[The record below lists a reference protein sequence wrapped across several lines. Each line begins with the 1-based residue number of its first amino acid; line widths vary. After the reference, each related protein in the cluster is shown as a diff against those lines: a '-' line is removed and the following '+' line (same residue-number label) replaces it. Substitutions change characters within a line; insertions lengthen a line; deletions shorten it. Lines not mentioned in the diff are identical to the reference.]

1 MLYNIFH
8 EFSFRLF
15 PNFNAKKSKNHWT
28 SLTTFRLLSCK
39 EVHFLYMKNL
49 ILISVWSTLTALYQ
63 KPTSQH
69 LIRINNTDFTTS
81 FAATSSLHVRAVRET
96 GFLWELLLWVAGGLS
111 SLGLVMSVCLP
122 HLFLYPPLSLPFLSR
137 SLSPSLSPPLSC
149 SASSSSCSS
158 SSLSVCVVGMT
169 PTPSLLEN
177 VSPPWKLG
185 SDRLPLSVILSP
197 LLFVSLSAFNP
208 PLSCWELPFLCVPCI
223 ISFSLSLY
231 PPSCSHSLSLSLN
244 VSLLTPSQ
252 SPSLWFSLS
261 LFFSPSPL
269 FISFPLESLVNAP
282 VLASAAASVCQP
294 LPRCLKSL

>member
-111 SLGLVMSVCLP
+111 SLGLVMSVCL
-122 HLFLYPPLSLPFLSR
+122 SV
-137 SLSPSLSPPLSC
+137 C
-149 SASSSSCSS
+149 
-158 SSLSVCVVGMT
+158 LSVREWQQMREAASTAGWSQCGAACARRHI
-169 PTPSLLEN
+169 PGQQPLWASGKSLCSRWSGVISEA
-177 VSPPWKLG
+177 KLLQFLHHHMGGESWVQRTRESDVKHQKPG
-185 SDRLPLSVILSP
+185 SDCGVILITS
-197 LLFVSLSAFNP
+197 SG
-208 PLSCWELPFLCVPCI
+208 
-223 ISFSLSLY
+223 
-231 PPSCSHSLSLSLN
+231 
-244 VSLLTPSQ
+244 
-252 SPSLWFSLS
+252 
-261 LFFSPSPL
+261 
-269 FISFPLESLVNAP
+269 
-282 VLASAAASVCQP
+282 
-294 LPRCLKSL
+294 LKSLI